1 MPRTRSGS
9 RSGWVTLVGV
19 LLALSGASNV
29 IIGLLGIGIEIS
41 GQNIHNTTL
50 GDWPAED
57 LEGIAIA
64 MLVLGVVQLVIGAGV
79 LIRAPIARIAGIV
92 LASLVVLVDLAYYRL
107 LDGWA
112 LTGIL
117 WNLAIVFILAT
128 KERDF

>member
-1 MPRTRSGS
+1 MSRT

-19 LLALSGASNV
+19 LLALAGAANV
-29 IIGLLGIGIEIS
+29 LIGLLGVGIDIA

-50 GDWPAED
+50 GDWPSED

-64 MLVLGVVQLVIGAGV
+64 MMVLGAIQLVVGAGV
-79 LIRAPIARIAGIV
+79 LMRVPMARIAGIV
-92 LASLVVLVDLAYYRL
+92 LASLVVLLDLAYYRL

-117 WNLAIVFILAT
+117 WNLAIVFILAI
-128 KERDF
+128 KEKDFA